1 MNTKIGNR
9 NTGITHR
16 RLTDNR
22 CPVRRPLP
30 DSGIVAASGTSADS
44 RAARPPDAG
53 RTRQPHRSAGRILS
67 LLLALPLFFGL
78 ASQAMAQIEVPGIS
92 PVTPVAFTSM
102 GPYTIDGT
110 ITVTVTFVDTVTVGG
125 TPRITL
131 MVGTETRSADYTSGT
146 GNTMLVFTYT
156 VAADENDE
164 NGVSIPANALALN
177 GGTIQDDMGTDA
189 ILTHAAVLDDPAQ
202 VVDTVVPMLDSAFF
216 SANNI
221 VLTYSEILDSTST
234 TPTPANDDYTIMAS
248 GPDPVTVVTVSVDS
262 TEVRLTLS
270 RNITPTE
277 TTVRLN
283 YTPGT
288 NPLRDVA
295 GNNAGSLM
303 DEEVVRPSQEP
314 VFDGPAPGP
323 QTYTVGTPVDLTL
336 PTATAFNSES
346 SGEGYALTGPDAVP
360 PAIDLPAG
368 LAFDPNSRILSGT
381 PTMMEDTSTLTY
393 TFNDSNAN
401 TVTLTFTVTVVSGV
415 PAGVT
420 LSRAAL
426 TVDPEAGGTDT
437 YTVVL
442 DTQPTADVTI
452 TPASDDTDAATVSPA
467 LTFTN
472 TNWNTP
478 QTVTVTGVNDDIDNT
493 GNSRTATVSH
503 TADSTDTNYEA
514 SSTAGSNIASVTVTV
529 TDDDSVPTFSG
540 EGIDAQTYTVG
551 TSIGTVTLPLATG
564 GDGALTY
571 TLAPPLPTGLT
582 FTAADRTITGT
593 PAGTAQ
599 AATTYTYTVSDSDA
613 DISPAD
619 TDSVSFTIT
628 ILPVAGVTVTP
639 ATLSVPE
646 NGSSTADY
654 TVVLDTAPTADVTI
668 AVASDTVT
676 AATVSSASLTFTPTN
691 WDTAQTVTVTG
702 VNDDDDNVGDQ
713 RTATVTHTAA
723 SADGNY
729 EGVAISIESVTVTV
743 DDDDAAGVTVDPL
756 ALTVDEAGSD
766 TTADYTVVLDTAPT
780 ADVTIAVASD
790 TDTAAT
796 VSSASLTFTPTNWDT
811 AQTVTVTGVN
821 DDVVNV
827 GDQRTATVTHTAASA
842 DGNYEG
848 VAISIASV
856 TVTVDDDDAA
866 GVTVDPLALTVDEAG
881 SDTTAD
887 YTVVL
892 DTAPTAD
899 VTIAVASDTV
909 TAATVSSASLT
920 FTPTNWDTAQTV
932 TVTGVNDD
940 VVNVGDQRTATVT
953 HTAASAD
960 GNYEGA
966 AISIA
971 SVTVTVDDD
980 DAAGVTVDPLALTV
994 DEAGSDTTADY
1005 TVVLD
1010 TAPTADVTIAVA
1022 SDTDTAATVSSA
1034 SLTFTPTNWD
1044 TAQTVTVTG
1053 VNDDDDNVGDQRTA
1067 TVTHTAASADGNYE
1081 GVAITIESVT
1091 VTVDDDDAAGVTVD
1105 PLALTVDEAGSDT
1118 TADYTVVLDTAPT
1131 ADVTIA
1137 VASDTVTAAT
1147 VSSASL
1153 TFTPTNWDTAQT
1165 VTVTGVND
1173 DDDNVGDQ
1181 RTATVTHT
1189 AASADGNY
1197 EGVAITIESV
1207 TVTVD
1212 DDDAAG
1218 VTVDPLA
1225 LTVDEAGSDTTADYT
1240 VVLDTAPTADV
1251 TIAVASDTVTAA
1263 TVSSASLTFTPTNWD
1278 TAQTVTVTGV
1288 NDDDDNVGDQR
1299 TATVTHTAASA
1310 DGNYEGV
1317 AISIESVTVTITDDD
1332 DAPAR
1337 FAALNEV
1344 ILSEVM
1350 RAMTDST
1357 VNAITQRIK
1366 QSTAPGPKAATL
1378 TLNGRAMSLAD
1389 LTPTDNLSGVA
1400 DNPSVAGMLTG
1411 IARSVAD
1418 DSWQLGRALGNS
1430 SFMLPTDSDLAEL
1443 TLWGGGDY
1451 RELSGESGALDWDGD
1466 LGSGILG
1473 ADTPVSDTLLVG
1485 LAVSWQ
1491 SGDFDYK
1498 EVTADAAHSGDYEVN
1513 QFSAQPY
1520 IGWSSPDGR
1529 QDLWATAGYGWGD
1542 VEIDDQAM
1550 GRQSSNLN
1558 TQNVGVGGSG
1568 QLLQSGAST
1577 LRLKGQFHQT
1587 WAEVEG
1593 NNDLLRK
1600 LNLDVRRLRLAL
1612 EGTHEQ
1618 PLANGAQL
1626 TPTVEVGLRYDAG
1639 DGPTGSGIE
1648 VGAGLRFTAPAIGL
1662 SAEGRGR
1669 VLLAHSGDYDD
1680 WGLNGTLRFAP
1691 QSNGRGLAFSLQ
1703 PAYGA
1708 TASRV
1713 THLWEQDSVV
1723 SPTADAPHGARMDAD
1738 LSYGLDWAE
1747 ALVTPY
1753 VRLSLAGSP
1762 TYRIGSRLQ
1771 LHNGLALSLEGLRQE
1786 ADTRS
1791 VEHGI
1796 LLKLRLDW

>member
-1 MNTKIGNR
+1 MNTKVGNR
-9 NTGITHR
+9 NTGITHG

-30 DSGIVAASGTSADS
+30 GSGIVAAGGTSADS

-78 ASQAMAQIEVPGIS
+78 ASQAMAQELMIPLTG
-92 PVTPVAFTSM
+92 TPIAITST
-102 GPYTIDGT
+102 GPYAIGEA
-110 ITVTVTFVDTVTVGG
+110 IAVTVSFSETATVDITGG
-125 TPRITL
+125 TPQITL
-131 MVGTETRSADYTSGT
+131 MVGTNDREAIYASGS
-146 GNTMLVFTYT
+146 GNTDLVFTYAVQASDT
-156 VAADENDE
+156 NGAQVGIAANM
-164 NGVSIPANALALN
+164 LALN
-177 GGTIQDDMGTDA
+177 SGTIQDADGNNAM
-189 ILTHAAVLDDPAQ
+189 LTHPAVPADSAHT
-202 VVDTVVPMLDSAFF
+202 VDTVVPILDSASV

-234 TPTPANDDYTIMAS
+234 PANDDYTIMVTDTATPS
-248 GPDPVTVVTVSVDS
+248 PTVPTVNDPVVINGANVM
-262 TEVRLTLS
+262 LTLS
-270 RNITPTE
+270 RNITTTE
-277 TTVRLN
+277 TVRLT

-303 DEEVVRPSQEP
+303 DEGVERPSQGP
-314 VFDGPAPGP
+314 MFDDMVDDP

-336 PTATAFNSES
+336 PTAMASSSES
-346 SGEGYALTGPDAVP
+346 VDYDLVGPDATLVDN
-360 PAIDLPAG
+360 DLPAG
-368 LAFDPNSRILSGT
+368 LTFNMTLRTLSGT
-381 PTMMEDTSTLTY
+381 PTTAMDEVMLTY
-393 TFNDSNAN
+393 TAVSSGRS
-401 TVTLTFTVTVVSGV
+401 TSLTFTVIVVAAAAASVTVTETDSDTTVAENDGTDTYTVVLGSRPTADVTITPVSDDEMVAIVSSPLTFTTANWGTVQTVTVTGVDDDIVNPMPRTATVSHTIAGGGYDSVGVDDVAVNVTDDDMADVTVSQAELTVDPEAGGTNTYTVVLRSQPTANVVITPVSGDTTV
-415 PAGVT
+415 AMVSSPLTFTTANWNAAQTVTVTGVNDDIVNPIDRTATVTHTIAGGGYDSVSVADVT
-420 LSRAAL
+420 VTATDDDTAVVTISETAL
-426 TVDPEAGGTDT
+426 TVDPEAGGTNT

-442 DTQPTADVTI
+442 RSQPTANVVI
-452 TPASDDTDAATVSPA
+452 TPVSGDTTVAMVSSP
-467 LTFTN
+467 LTFT
-472 TNWNTP
+472 TANWNAAQTVTVTGVNDDIVNPIDRTATVTHTITGGGYDSVSVADVTVTATDDDTAVVTISETALTVDPEAGGTNTYTVVLRSQPTANVVITP
-478 QTVTVTGVNDDIDNT
+478 VSGDTTVAMVSSPLTFTTANWNAAQTVTVTGVNDDIVNPIDRTATVTHTITGGGYDSVSVADVTVTATDDDTAVVTISETALTVDPEAGGTNTYTVVLRSQPTANVVITPVSGDTTVAMVSSPLTFTTANWNAAQTVTVTGVNDDIVNPIDRTATVTHTITGGGYDSVSVADVTVTATDDDTAVVTISETALTVDPEAGGTNTYTVVLRSQPTANVVITPVSGDTTVAMVSSPLTFTTANWNAAQTVTVTGVNDDIVNPIDRTATVTHTITGGGYDSVSVADVTVTATDDDTAVVTISETALTVDPEAGGTNTYTVVLESQPTANVVITPVSGDTTVAMVSSPLTFTTANWSVAQTVTVTGVNDDIDN
-493 GNSRTATVSH
+493 SVDRTATVTH
-503 TADSTDTNYEA
+503 TIAGGGYDSVSVAD
-514 SSTAGSNIASVTVTV
+514 VTVTA
-529 TDDDSVPTFSG
+529 TDDDTAVVTVSETIRTIPENGGT
-540 EGIDAQTYTVG
+540 DTYTVMLN
-551 TSIGTVTLPLATG
+551 S
-564 GDGALTY
+564 
-571 TLAPPLPTGLT
+571 
-582 FTAADRTITGT
+582 
-593 PAGTAQ
+593 Q
-599 AATTYTYTVSDSDA
+599 
-613 DISPAD
+613 
-619 TDSVSFTIT
+619 
-628 ILPVAGVTVTP
+628 
-639 ATLSVPE
+639 
-646 NGSSTADY
+646 
-654 TVVLDTAPTADVTI
+654 PTADVMI
-668 AVASDTVT
+668 AVASADTEV
-676 AATVSSASLTFTPTN
+676 ATVSPALLIFTTADWN
-691 WDTAQTVTVTG
+691 TAQTVTVTG
-702 VNDDDDNVGDQ
+702 MNDNIDNVGDA
-713 RTATVTHTAA
+713 RTVMVTHTAT
-723 SADGNY
+723 SSDLNY
-729 EGVAISIESVTVTV
+729 
-743 DDDDAAGVTVDPL
+743 DR
-756 ALTVDEAGSD
+756 
-766 TTADYTVVLDTAPT
+766 
-780 ADVTIAVASD
+780 
-790 TDTAAT
+790 AT
-796 VSSASLTFTPTNWDT
+796 SRP
-811 AQTVTVTGVN
+811 
-821 DDVVNV
+821 
-827 GDQRTATVTHTAASA
+827 
-842 DGNYEG
+842 
-848 VAISIASV
+848 IAS
-856 TVTVDDDDAA
+856 T
-866 GVTVDPLALTVDEAG
+866 
-881 SDTTAD
+881 
-887 YTVVL
+887 
-892 DTAPTAD
+892 
-899 VTIAVASDTV
+899 
-909 TAATVSSASLT
+909 
-920 FTPTNWDTAQTV
+920 
-932 TVTGVNDD
+932 
-940 VVNVGDQRTATVT
+940 
-953 HTAASAD
+953 
-960 GNYEGA
+960 
-966 AISIA
+966 
-971 SVTVTVDDD
+971 
-980 DAAGVTVDPLALTV
+980 
-994 DEAGSDTTADY
+994 
-1005 TVVLD
+1005 
-1010 TAPTADVTIAVA
+1010 
-1022 SDTDTAATVSSA
+1022 
-1034 SLTFTPTNWD
+1034 
-1044 TAQTVTVTG
+1044 
-1053 VNDDDDNVGDQRTA
+1053 
-1067 TVTHTAASADGNYE
+1067 
-1081 GVAITIESVT
+1081 
-1091 VTVDDDDAAGVTVD
+1091 
-1105 PLALTVDEAGSDT
+1105 
-1118 TADYTVVLDTAPT
+1118 
-1131 ADVTIA
+1131 
-1137 VASDTVTAAT
+1137 
-1147 VSSASL
+1147 
-1153 TFTPTNWDTAQT
+1153 
-1165 VTVTGVND
+1165 
-1173 DDDNVGDQ
+1173 
-1181 RTATVTHT
+1181 
-1189 AASADGNY
+1189 
-1197 EGVAITIESV
+1197 
-1207 TVTVD
+1207 
-1212 DDDAAG
+1212 
-1218 VTVDPLA
+1218 
-1225 LTVDEAGSDTTADYT
+1225 
-1240 VVLDTAPTADV
+1240 
-1251 TIAVASDTVTAA
+1251 
-1263 TVSSASLTFTPTNWD
+1263 
-1278 TAQTVTVTGV
+1278 
-1288 NDDDDNVGDQR
+1288 
-1299 TATVTHTAASA
+1299 
-1310 DGNYEGV
+1310 
-1317 AISIESVTVTITDDD
+1317 TVTITDDD
-1332 DAPAR
+1332 DAIAR

-1344 ILSEVM
+1344 ILPEVM

-1400 DNPSVAGMLTG
+1400 DNPPVAGMLTG

-1418 DSWQLGRALGNS
+1418 GSWQLGRALGNS

-1520 IGWSSPDGR
+1520 IGWSAPDGR

-1753 VRLSLAGSP
+1753 VRLSLAGAQ

-1771 LHNGLALSLEGLRQE
+1771 LHDGLALSLEGLRQE

-1796 LLKLRLDW
+1796 LLKLKLDW